1 MSFLYFT
8 AHSNEYHSKSRIVLA
23 YINNDFY
30 LALQL
35 AKSID
40 GSYGESAKLITSMA
54 IKWIPPLPHS
64 AHRQN
69 ATSKTKLWAA
79 SRT

>member
-35 AKSID
+35 AKSIN

-54 IKWIPPLPHS
+54 IK
-64 AHRQN
+64 
-69 ATSKTKLWAA
+69 
-79 SRT
+79 